1 MPLYLLFKRLKTAR
15 TDISMFALKLFAP
28 TALGGFFE
36 SPEER
41 HIQCQIR
48 GCSSALKTLKN
59 WEICSLRQVTER
71 RCRKSADRIA
81 GPCRFP
87 GNLPPITSDSGY
99 VSSSLKFGQFP
110 EFWHPVLSLVL
121 DFQSIANG
129 YEIADDCWW
138 GGCVSAKSVVAPD
151 EEDVPTCNVS
161 PP

>member
-1 MPLYLLFKRLKTAR
+1 MPNPGVLFRFKNIEKLGDMQPLGRLLSDGA
-15 TDISMFALKLFAP
+15 
-28 TALGGFFE
+28 E
-36 SPEER
+36 
-41 HIQCQIR
+41 
-48 GCSSALKTLKN
+48 
-59 WEICSLRQVTER
+59 
-71 RCRKSADRIA
+71 KSADRIA

-87 GNLPPITSDSGY
+87 GNLPPLTSDSGY
-99 VSSSLKFGQFP
+99 VCSSLKFGQFP